1 MKYNIYKCKRY
12 NFPCTSKGGAFENKF
27 SSMGKG
33 KLDSISP
40 KIK

>member
-1 MKYNIYKCKRY
+1 MKYNNFKCK
-12 NFPCTSKGGAFENKF
+12 NFPCTSKGGEFENKI